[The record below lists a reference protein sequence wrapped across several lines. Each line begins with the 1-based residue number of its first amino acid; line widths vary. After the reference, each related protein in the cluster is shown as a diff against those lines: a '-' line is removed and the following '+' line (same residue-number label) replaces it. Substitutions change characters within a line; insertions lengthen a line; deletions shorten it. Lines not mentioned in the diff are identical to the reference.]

1 MFSAAV
7 RLVLT
12 VCRRRPAVRRCFR
25 CHLSIEPRARPAVC
39 GTLRFEH
46 GIDLTS
52 MAVQLPAWGPV
63 QTWVG
68 LSRAASQAAQQAARF
83 TNEDPNDVELWQI
96 EITTLGIGALVR
108 IGWLTAFG
116 SQHFRLFAGL
126 PLVLTD
132 SNGAV
137 LVRVTPPGPPPPG
150 PPGPLVPTAPQAP
163 NP

>member
-1 MFSAAV
+1 M
-7 RLVLT
+7 
-12 VCRRRPAVRRCFR
+12 
-25 CHLSIEPRARPAVC
+25 
-39 GTLRFEH
+39 
-46 GIDLTS
+46 
-52 MAVQLPAWGPV
+52 W
-63 QTWVG
+63 
-68 LSRAASQAAQQAARF
+68 

-126 PLVLTD
+126 PPLLTD
-132 SNGAV
+132 SNGATM
-137 LVRVTPPGPPPPG
+137 VRVTPPALSG